1 MPPLVRFVIRHAL
14 LGIAVGWSMVAAML
28 VFDFAGLAQLIFSSG
43 LAAVAIPMLL
53 IGFGITF
60 GSVQVG
66 IAVMGMD
73 DRARPRRGRPGGRA
87 MMPASVRV
95 HARRR

>member
-1 MPPLVRFVIRHAL
+1 MPPLVRFIVRHAL
-14 LGIAVGWSMVAAML
+14 IGIAVGWSMVAAML
-28 VFDFAGLAQLIFSSG
+28 VFDFAGLAGLIFTSG

-66 IAVMGMD
+66 IAVMGLD
-73 DRARPRRGRPGGRA
+73 DTPPPRRGRPLARA
-87 MMPASVRV
+87 MTPVPVRTS
-95 HARRR
+95 RRRR